1 MSPQSSEHVGF
12 ASFFFSR
19 EESCIHVHA
28 QRTNG
33 EAKFWI
39 EPQIELAV
47 DYELSQQQLNNARKL
62 IEQHESKIRKA
73 WQKHFG
79 S

>member
-1 MSPQSSEHVGF
+1 MSPTIFRARGF
-12 ASFFFSR
+12 RFFFFSR
-19 EESCIHVHA
+19 EETRIHVHVHRA
-28 QRTNG
+28 NG

-47 DYELSQQQLNNARKL
+47 NYGLTPPQLNNARRL
-62 IEQHESKIRKA
+62 IEQNESKIRKA
-73 WQKHFG
+73 WQKQFG